1 MAVSCAGIRLRGTLA
16 VAVMLLLGLV
26 VAAPA
31 GAIARA
37 RAERIA
43 LKVLDPGRT
52 PGAVVVGL
60 PGPLKASDY
69 VFSAGV
75 PADPIG
81 LTTKQG
87 RLGDELS
94 FRERVRRIGRSA
106 WLFWEDLEPGSD
118 YEHPSRLLL
127 IDARSGR
134 VLEEQTLYFYPLLD
148 GHVPAFVSAETNPRY
163 AVYPKPRGRAASA
176 QAADH
181 AATTTSLGTFSVLPA
196 RAAAG
201 GPFPGSCTVLIGD
214 RHDPLRG
221 EKTLSN
227 FGGDMAAMAAVAKD
241 NGIPAYNAT
250 NSENLATEVSKAIA
264 DGCTDVLIFLAGH
277 GLPGPGTTMVD
288 GEPVRFTY
296 PQGAVIVNSD
306 PLSDMAH
313 NTTLTPE
320 DDPEPVSVPIVT
332 ASDIAGIVKAH
343 KEAHFKLLVDSCF
356 AGRFEEVVRDEP
368 NVVMFAAAAAA
379 GEPGKRYLDTYI
391 VNGKEETNTTP
402 DPYHAGSWVDGF
414 TRALEALTSSAETLL
429 LFDGNL
435 EGALKY
441 AADHAKEDG
450 DVAALSGLTHPPS
463 FYHPVATS
471 GGAGTTTGSTGGSSS
486 GGSTGGTTT
495 GGSSTPQ
502 AAFTF
507 GPYEP
512 PSAPKAGQAVSFD
525 GSSSTDMGSTITDW
539 EWTFGLPAYGGGSAG
554 SITGA
559 SSLTAGAGF
568 SEPGIY
574 PVTLTVTDANGNKSD
589 VTHAV
594 KVSGPG
600 KKSSA
605 PFDIECPLSPGGTG
619 TITIEIFIP
628 SFAQEPKL
636 ETSFPNPIC
645 PGATQSAP
653 ILHVLAGNKEG
664 RTDVWDESKSTF
676 SIEVNLSNVSPP
688 GNQKVT
694 VPAMTVSW
702 K

>member
-1 MAVSCAGIRLRGTLA
+1 MAVVAA
-16 VAVMLLLGLV
+16 VAVLLGLV
-26 VAAPA
+26 IAAPA
-31 GAIARA
+31 GAITRS

-43 LKVLDPGRT
+43 LKVLNPGRT

-69 VFSAGV
+69 VYSAGV

-94 FRERVRRIGRSA
+94 FRERVRRIGHSA

-118 YEHPSRLLL
+118 YEHPSCLLL
-127 IDARSGR
+127 IDAHSGR
-134 VLEEQTLYFYPLLD
+134 VLEEQTLYFSPLLD

-163 AVYPKPRGRAASA
+163 AIYPKPHARAAST
-176 QAADH
+176 QAAR
-181 AATTTSLGTFSVLPA
+181 AAASASLGAFSVPPA

-201 GPFPGSCTVLIGD
+201 GPFPGSCIVLIGD

-221 EKTLSN
+221 KKTLSN
-227 FGGDMAAMAAVAKD
+227 FGGDLAAMAAVAKD
-241 NGIPAYNAT
+241 NGIPAYDAT

-264 DGCTDVLIFLAGH
+264 DGCTDVVIFLAGH
-277 GLPGPGTTMVD
+277 GLPPPGTTMVD
-288 GEPVRFTY
+288 DEPVRFTY
-296 PQGAVIVNSD
+296 PQGAVVVNSD

-320 DDPEPVSVPIVT
+320 NDPEPVSVPIVT

-343 KEAHFKLLVDSCF
+343 KEVHFKLLVDSCF
-356 AGRFEEVVRDEP
+356 AGRFEEAVRDES
-368 NVVMFAAAAAA
+368 NVVMFAGAAAAS
-379 GEPGKRYLDTYI
+379 EPGKRYLDTYT
-391 VNGKEETNTTP
+391 VNGKEEANTTP

-414 TRALEALTSSAETLL
+414 TRALEALTSTPETLL

-435 EGALKY
+435 EGALEY

-463 FYHPVATS
+463 FYHPVAAS

-507 GPYEP
+507 APYEP
-512 PSAPKAGQAVSFD
+512 PSAPKAGQAMSFD
-525 GSSSTDMGSTITDW
+525 GGSSTDTGSTITDW
-539 EWTFGLPAYGGGSAG
+539 EWMFGPPAYGGGSAG

-559 SSLTAGAGF
+559 SSSTASAGF

-589 VTHAV
+589 VTHAI

-600 KKSSA
+600 KKSSG
-605 PFDIECPLSPGGTG
+605 PFEIECPLSPGGTG

-636 ETSFPNPIC
+636 ETSFPSPIC

-653 ILHVLAGNKEG
+653 ILHVVAGNKEG
-664 RTDVWDESKSTF
+664 RTDVWDEPKSTF

-688 GNQKVT
+688 GNQKVA

>member
-1 MAVSCAGIRLRGTLA
+1 
-16 VAVMLLLGLV
+16 MLLLALV
-26 VAAPA
+26 IAAPA
-31 GAIARA
+31 GAITRS
-37 RAERIA
+37 RAERFA

-52 PGAVVVGL
+52 HGAVVVGL
-60 PGPLKASDY
+60 PGPLKASDFVY
-69 VFSAGV
+69 GAGV

-127 IDARSGR
+127 IDAHSGR

-163 AVYPKPRGRAASA
+163 AVYPKSRGRAASA
-176 QAADH
+176 QAADRA
-181 AATTTSLGTFSVLPA
+181 AATAPLGAFSVPPA

-201 GPFPGSCTVLIGD
+201 GPFPGSCIVLIGD

-221 EKTLSN
+221 GQTKSN
-227 FGGDMAAMAAVAKD
+227 FGGDLAAMAAVAKD
-241 NGIPAYNAT
+241 NGLPAYNAT
-250 NSENLATEVSKAIA
+250 NSENLAGEVSKAIA
-264 DGCTDVLIFLAGH
+264 NGCTDVLIFLAGH
-277 GLPGPGTTMVD
+277 GLPAPGTTVVD

-306 PLSDMAH
+306 PLADTAH
-313 NTTLTPE
+313 NTELTPAG
-320 DDPEPVSVPIVT
+320 DPQPVLVPIVT
-332 ASDIAGIVKAH
+332 AGDIGGIVKAH
-343 KEAHFKLLVDSCF
+343 KEVHFKLLVDSCF
-356 AGRFEEVVRDEP
+356 AGRFEEAVREES
-368 NVVMFAAAAAA
+368 NVVMFAGSAAA
-379 GEPGKRYLDTYI
+379 GEPGKRYLDAYT
-391 VNGKEETNTTP
+391 VDGKEQANTTP

-414 TRALEALTSSAETLL
+414 ARALEALTSSPDTLL

-435 EGALKY
+435 EGALEY

-471 GGAGTTTGSTGGSSS
+471 GGASTTTGSTGGSSS

-507 GPYEP
+507 APYEP
-512 PSAPKAGQAVSFD
+512 PSAPKVGQAVSFD
-525 GSSSTDMGSTITDW
+525 GASSTDMGSTITDW
-539 EWTFGLPAYGGGSAG
+539 EWTFGPPAYGGGSAA

-559 SSLTAGAGF
+559 SSPTASGGF

-589 VTHAV
+589 LTHAV

-605 PFDIECPLSPGGTG
+605 SFEIECPLSPGGTG

-636 ETSFPNPIC
+636 ETSFPSPIC
-645 PGATQSAP
+645 QGATQSPP
-653 ILHVLAGNKEG
+653 ILHVLAGNEEG
-664 RTDVWDESKSTF
+664 RTDVWDEPKSTF
-676 SIEVNLSNVSPP
+676 SIEVNLSNVLPP